1 MKNTKKYRALEVL
14 IYFTLLLISFFL
26 QSTEIIFK
34 YNSPAPSLILA
45 LVLVICFYENYLFSS
60 IFGLFAGISIDSIS
74 TNGSGF
80 HALIY
85 MLTGFICSVVL
96 ESFFQNNFASFAVI
110 SVPVL
115 IIHMFAEIIS
125 KVGFASG
132 IFSLFFKF
140 YLPVRLHHCNKCCR
154 PLYKNPTGRIFRRP
168 PPPLW
173 EAPHSRGWHVA
184 YYILPVG
191 FSVLSKLFCC
201 YEIYHLHK
209 VFRIRPFYLF

>member
-60 IFGLFAGISIDSIS
+60 IFGLFAGILIDSIS

-96 ESFFQNNFASFAVI
+96 ESFFQKQIAFIQRFTLSLGK
-110 SVPVL
+110 SKL
-115 IIHMFAEIIS
+115 IISATITPIAVS
-125 KVGFASG
+125 KIRFKEYDTKVSVGWLNNRIESITPPGWIAPGQQKIWLTKMSATTPINKRSKIKIWKPSLDPSG
-132 IFSLFFKF
+132 
-140 YLPVRLHHCNKCCR
+140 
-154 PLYKNPTGRIFRRP
+154 
-168 PPPLW
+168 
-173 EAPHSRGWHVA
+173 
-184 YYILPVG
+184 
-191 FSVLSKLFCC
+191 
-201 YEIYHLHK
+201 
-209 VFRIRPFYLF
+209 